1 MATILIVDD
10 EEKIRFLIDTY
21 SKHEGYL
28 TVLASNGLEA
38 LDQLKNHS
46 IDLVVMDVMMPE
58 LDGFSA
64 LEQMK
69 AIQPNLPVIL
79 LTALGQEYDKVRG
92 FELGVDDYVEKPFS
106 PRILLLRMKAILQ
119 RVYGKQLDSYEND
132 GLKIDYQAHKV
143 LLNNQILSLSPK
155 EYDLLVYLI
164 KNKGIA
170 LNREQLLRQVWGID
184 FFGDDRTL
192 DTHMK
197 LLRKNLNGF
206 AKHIVTIR
214 GVGYRYDEE
223 E

>member
-21 SKHEGYL
+21 AKHEGYL

-38 LDQLKNHS
+38 LEKLKMYS

-64 LEQMK
+64 LEKMK
-69 AIQPNLPVIL
+69 ALQPNLPVIL
-79 LTALGQEYDKVRG
+79 LTALGQEYDKVHG

-106 PRILLLRMKAILQ
+106 PKVLLLRMRAILQ
-119 RVYGKQLDSYEND
+119 RVYGHQLEGYEKE
-132 GLKIDYQAHKV
+132 GLKVDYQAHKV
-143 LLNNQILSLSPK
+143 MLNNCVLSLSPK

-170 LNREQLLRQVWGID
+170 LSREQLLRQVWGMD

-192 DTHMK
+192 DTHIK
-197 LLRKNLNGF
+197 LLRKNLQDF

-223 E
+223 